1 MPSSTLQSDPK
12 PLRTIGRPRP
22 RRRTRFVVAALGVV
36 LLMSVGIGIGSAVQ
50 GWMPGLPATQTVDR
64 SPQALL
70 LAVRDIADYH
80 AATGTYQVVVD
91 VQQETQYV
99 PDIIS
104 SERSTLLATGSVDA
118 RVDFSG
124 LGPGAVSIS
133 PDRRQATIHLPAPT
147 LAPATI
153 DPAQTRIVGR
163 ERGLVQRFEDAVG
176 DHPRDDSD
184 LYKLATTKLN
194 AAAQQSDL
202 TGRAA
207 TNTRTMLTGL
217 AQSLGYDSVT
227 VTFAGPPAPPAP

>member
-1 MPSSTLQSDPK
+1 MPSMLKSEPK
-12 PLRTIGRPRP
+12 PPRVAVRPP
-22 RRRTRFVVAALGVV
+22 RRTKLTAAAVGVV
-36 LLMSVGIGIGSAVQ
+36 LLVLVGIGIGSGVA
-50 GWMPGLPATQTVDR
+50 GWLTGPSTQTIDR
-64 SPQALL
+64 SPAPLL
-70 LAVRDIADYH
+70 IAVRNIADYH

-91 VQQETQYV
+91 VEHDTQYLPEIV
-99 PDIIS
+99 S

-118 RVDFSG
+118 KVDFSK
-124 LGPGAVSIS
+124 LGPDAVAIT

-176 DHPRDDSD
+176 DHPRDDSE
-184 LYKLATTKLN
+184 LYKLASTKLN
-194 AAAQQSDL
+194 TAAQQSDL

-207 TNTRTMLTGL
+207 TNTRAMLTGL

-227 VTFAGPPAPPAP
+227 VTFDGPAAAPAP